1 MFDGTVVK
9 HKVSDIADGARRAL
23 GFHVRVADGEH
34 LFCHVVSCGYAPC
47 ALCLQP
53 AVADF
58 ERTTAE
64 EQGASVALYAEFSA
78 AVAPNC
84 RLLFQVYA
92 SRASNINGVCA
103 DQLYRKV
110 VTGFV
115 QDGVIVICLN
125 SGVVERQGPGV
136 GVEIHLT
143 AHSVNLG
150 EVEIVVVRHIYSGY
164 LEAEFSLR
172 HRER

>member
-1 MFDGTVVK
+1 MCDGASLK
-9 HKVSDIADGARRAL
+9 HEVGDIADGARRAL

-34 LFCHVVSCGYAPC
+34 LFCHIVVCGYAPC

-84 RLLFQVYA
+84 RLLFQLYA

-110 VTGFV
+110 VAGFV

-125 SGVVERQGPGV
+125 SGVVERQGSGV
-136 GVEIHLT
+136 RVERHLA
-143 AHSVNLG
+143 AHSADFG
-150 EVEIVVVRHIYSGY
+150 EVITVVARNILSGN
-164 LEAEFSLR
+164 LDAIRLLR
-172 HRER
+172 QRER